1 MEELIVKKQKNISP
15 ESVINVNLYFE
26 NRILVYYKRISYSKF
41 IRLNKICP

>member
-26 NRILVYYKRISYSKF
+26 NRILVYYKRISCSKF